1 MLNKWRLIQVNPERC
16 CLLTDDGRRG
26 RGKCRRCHGNELYAV
41 LTEYFSPASTYE
53 IHASIRDPGPSNSF
67 YFTDHTQPSLMTD
80 AVSEALID
88 SQDPGRH
95 TRTRVLLF
103 FLSVIVKNIQHVSIV
118 SCSTIRPK
126 QLWDQQLLLWP
137 FLYRYWLSLP
147 ASLRNFTAFNALCLL
162 DWWLNWSWSEGF
174 GRLSLKPQSFTNQMD
189 VCIVFVTQKWCTW
202 CGFNIWNSDRV
213 CQIPNLSLYV
223 FFSPTL

>member
-16 CLLTDDGRRG
+16 CLLTDGSRRG

-41 LTEYFSPASTYE
+41 LTEYFSPASTYG

-95 TRTRVLLF
+95 TRTRVLLL

-118 SCSTIRPK
+118 SCSTALRKKTKLSKDFYKTKTAVRP
-126 QLWDQQLLLWP
+126 
-137 FLYRYWLSLP
+137 
-147 ASLRNFTAFNALCLL
+147 T
-162 DWWLNWSWSEGF
+162 
-174 GRLSLKPQSFTNQMD
+174 
-189 VCIVFVTQKWCTW
+189 VTTVTI
-202 CGFNIWNSDRV
+202 F
-213 CQIPNLSLYV
+213 IPILIKLTC
-223 FFSPTL
+223 FS